1 MNRIYLNIL
10 PVSILLFLLPYHSVS
25 QSFNQGLKQSAE
37 NNQLVGMSV
46 VGICGAEVMDVYHFG
61 KADLER
67 NIDVTD
73 SSMYRIASISKS
85 ITAIGLM
92 KLWEEGLFNLD
103 DNISNYLGYEVI
115 NPDFPQ
121 DSITFRM
128 LLSHT
133 SSLQDGSGYTSFIVD
148 TYQQMPPPS
157 IAEILLEDSAYY
169 TTDTWSNHR
178 PGTYFQY
185 SNLNF
190 GVIATLIEKISNTRF
205 DVFMREN
212 ILEPLE
218 VAGSYN
224 IHDIENINNVAV
236 LYRNGIPQADN
247 YQGTY
252 PPPPNYDLYEIGS
265 NGSLFAPQGG
275 LRISALELSKIM
287 MMLMN
292 NGVYFNG
299 NDSIQIL
306 EPSTIDLT
314 LTSQWQYNGGNGNNY
329 YNLFKNWC
337 LGFQKTT
344 NTPNGDVVIDG
355 VNLYGHPG
363 EAYGLISDMYFEREK
378 NFGLVFITN
387 GYYQGGDYQWGNH
400 SAFYVPEEDVFAI
413 VEDYIYNNC
422 NPSGIKNTT
431 YSNCSVFPNPVK
443 KELFIS
449 IENYPAQFQLRDM
462 TGRIIQKGE
471 ITHNNGTIDVSQ
483 LCKGIYICEIFNNN
497 MKSKKKKVI
506 VQ

>member
-1 MNRIYLNIL
+1 MNRIYLHLL
-10 PVSILLFLLPYHSVS
+10 PLSIVLILLPYHSIS
-25 QSFNQGLKQSAE
+25 QSFSQELKQSAE

-46 VGICGAEVMDVYHFG
+46 VGICGAEIMDVYHFG

-67 NIDVTD
+67 DIDVTD

-85 ITAIGLM
+85 ITSLGLM

-103 DNISNYLGYEVI
+103 DNISNYFGYEVI
-115 NPDFPQ
+115 NPGFPQ

-133 SSLQDGSGYTSFIVD
+133 STLQDGSGYTSFLVD

-169 TTDTWSNHR
+169 TTDTWSNHK

-190 GVIATLIEKISNTRF
+190 GVIASLIEKISNTRF
-205 DVFMREN
+205 DIFMREN
-212 ILEPLE
+212 FFEPLKLKS
-218 VAGSYN
+218 SYN

-329 YNLFKNWC
+329 YNLFNNWC

-344 NTPNGDVVIDG
+344 NTPNGDIVIDG

-378 NFGLVFITN
+378 NFGLVFLTN
-387 GYYQGGDYQWGNH
+387 GYYQGGAYQWGNH
-400 SAFYVPEEDVFAI
+400 SAFYVPEEEVFAI

-422 NPSGIKNTT
+422 NPSRIKNTT
-431 YSNCSVFPNPVK
+431 HSNCSVFPNPAGNK
-443 KELFIS
+443 LFIS
-449 IENYPAQFQLRDM
+449 IENYPAKFQLRDM
-462 TGRIIQKGE
+462 AGRIIQEGE
-471 ITHNNGTIDVSQ
+471 ITHNNGSFDVSQ
-483 LCKGIYICEIFNNN
+483 LGKGIYICEIFNNN
-497 MKSKKKKVI
+497 MKIEKKKVI

>member
-1 MNRIYLNIL
+1 MNRIYLN
-10 PVSILLFLLPYHSVS
+10 LLLVFITLFFIPYTLNS
-25 QSFNQGLKQSAE
+25 QSFSQELKQSAQ

-46 VGICGAEVMDVYHFG
+46 VGICGAEAIEVYHFG
-61 KADLER
+61 KADLDR
-67 NIDVTD
+67 DIDVTD

-85 ITAIGLM
+85 ITSLGLM
-92 KLWEEGLFNLD
+92 KLWDDGLFNLD

-115 NPDFPQ
+115 NPGFPQ

-133 SSLQDGSGYTSFIVD
+133 SSLQDGSGYTSFLVD

-169 TTDTWSNHR
+169 TTDTWTNHR

-205 DVFMREN
+205 DIFMREN

-218 VAGSYN
+218 LKGSYN

-275 LRISALELSKIM
+275 LRISALGLSKIM

-292 NGVYFNG
+292 NGAYYDG
-299 NDSIQIL
+299 ADSIQIL
-306 EPSTIDLT
+306 EPSTIDLA
-314 LTSQWQYNGGNGNNY
+314 LTPQWQYNGGNGNNY
-329 YNLFKNWC
+329 YNLFNNWC

-378 NFGLVFITN
+378 NFGLVFLTN
-387 GYYQGGDYQWGNH
+387 GYYQGGAYQWGNH

-422 NPSGIKNTT
+422 NPSSIKNTT
-431 YSNCSVFPNPVK
+431 QTYYSVFPNPVE

-449 IENYPAQFQLRDM
+449 FENYPAKFQLRDIA
-462 TGRIIQKGE
+462 GRIVLERK
-471 ITHNNGTIDVSQ
+471 ITKNNFSIDVSQ
-483 LCKGIYICEIFNNN
+483 LDKGIYICEIFNEN
-497 MKSKKKKVI
+497 MKSEKKKVI
-506 VQ
+506 IH